1 MRPTEYVINL
11 NTSEFGIL
19 DSSLDL
25 YANQYEKKL
34 AELREQ
40 NATIDEIN
48 KEEIKFA
55 DKINSIK
62 SLHKKLARCLCEGGG
77 I

>member
-1 MRPTEYVINL
+1 MRPTEYIVNL
-11 NTSEFGIL
+11 NTTEFGIL

-25 YANQYEKKL
+25 YAKQYEKKL
-34 AELREQ
+34 SKLREQ
-40 NATIDEIN
+40 NDDIDFIN
-48 KEEIKFA
+48 REEIKFA

-62 SLHKKLARCLCEGGG
+62 SLHKKLARCLVDGG

>member
-1 MRPTEYVINL
+1 MRPTEYIVNL
-11 NTSEFGIL
+11 NTTEFGIL

-25 YANQYEKKL
+25 YAKQYEKKL
-34 AELREQ
+34 AKLREQ
-40 NATIDEIN
+40 NPDIDFIN

-62 SLHKKLARCLCEGGG
+62 SLHKKLARCLVDGG